1 MKNLTIVA
9 LSLLLVSSVLFMAFR
24 PSPASNVANDHITLV
39 PDRNN
44 SKVFVSKNGTD
55 YEVVEFDKKKINGDH
70 DLNSTISLVRKYEKE
85 GYRIVSVNG
94 GNVTGGVAHKVVWMT
109 REK

>member
-9 LSLLLVSSVLFMAFR
+9 LSLLLVSSLMFVAFK
-24 PSPASNVANDHITLV
+24 PASVANDHITLV

-44 SKVFVSKNGTD
+44 TKVFVSKNGTE
-55 YEVVEFDKKKINGDH
+55 YEVVEFDKKNVNGDH

-85 GYRIVSVNG
+85 GYEIVSVNG
-94 GNVTGGVAHKVVWMT
+94 GNITGGVAHKVVWMT
-109 REK
+109 RKK